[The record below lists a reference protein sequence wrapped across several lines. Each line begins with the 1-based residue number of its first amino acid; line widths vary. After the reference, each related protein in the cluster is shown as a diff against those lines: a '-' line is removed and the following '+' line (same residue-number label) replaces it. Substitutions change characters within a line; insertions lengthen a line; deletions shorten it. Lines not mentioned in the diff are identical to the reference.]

1 MASNRDIIEKGSGIK
16 TTDFMNAGILNPT
29 QTNRFIDYMTARDS
43 FLSDIRTVRMA
54 GPQYD
59 LDFIGLGTRIIRE
72 GTEATAPAALATI
85 KASRKRL
92 TTKEVI
98 LPYDITDNVREDTIE
113 GVSIADH
120 IASLMGAQFGNDL
133 ADLAIN
139 GDTASSD
146 PTDADFLKICDG
158 FIKLAKS
165 STDVNKVEFEE
176 GDAEK
181 LKDLKG
187 TVFPAMLKAL
197 PNQFK
202 ANKSLLRFYVSPTV
216 AEMYVDQL
224 DLRGTVLGDSSLVSG
239 NIQPFHGVRVFP
251 VEFMPDDV
259 FILTPAQNLA
269 VGIQRLVRVE
279 SQRQPR
285 RRVTEY
291 TITMRLDPAK
301 IVYDPALVI
310 AYKKAS
316 EAA

>member
-1 MASNRDIIEKGSGIK
+1 MASNRDIISKGNGIK
-16 TTDFMNAGILNPT
+16 VSDFTTAGLMNPT
-29 QTNRFIDYMTARDS
+29 QTNRFIDYMVARDS

-54 GPQYD
+54 SSQYD
-59 LDFIGLGTRIIRE
+59 LDFIGLGARIIRE
-72 GTEATAPAALATI
+72 GTEATAPTTLATI

-139 GDTASSD
+139 GDTAAQGPED
-146 PTDADFLKICDG
+146 KDFLNICDG

-165 STDVNKVEFEE
+165 STDANKVEFEE
-176 GDAEK
+176 GDADK

-285 RRVTEY
+285 RRVMEY

-301 IVYDPALVI
+301 IVYDPALVVG
-310 AYKKAS
+310 YKKAS